1 MPEWATFPS
10 VEDWAWVL
18 GCGQRN
24 DAWPEDWFLSLRA
37 RSSAR
42 FRVCRCF
49 SAQVSHLVWSGTVG
63 FGQSLQMPSFLA
75 SSRLAWAMRR
85 RSSLR
90 SGVWRLFRSYFRRF
104 SSLASTCAGVGST
117 RGLGVLGVL
126 DVTPHLATDNLE
138 RFQVLFDVKTSVP
151 FQVNYRIQ
159 EPDPYNKILSGLMTA
174 NHPIDP
180 REERTLR
187 FPPETLKPRSP
198 GNDTYVLWG
207 AVGHVATDSRP
218 VPEMHRFELHY
229 RVLGNRL
236 VETYR
241 QQPPGH

>member
-24 DAWPEDWFLSLRA
+24 DAWPEDWSLSLIA

-117 RGLGVLGVL
+117 RGLGVLGVRSFGTTFL
-126 DVTPHLATDNLE
+126 GGFLTYGFCGGFRVGGLLFLFFWTD
-138 RFQVLFDVKTSVP
+138 
-151 FQVNYRIQ
+151 
-159 EPDPYNKILSGLMTA
+159 
-174 NHPIDP
+174 
-180 REERTLR
+180 
-187 FPPETLKPRSP
+187 RSMV
-198 GNDTYVLWG
+198 Y
-207 AVGHVATDSRP
+207 
-218 VPEMHRFELHY
+218 
-229 RVLGNRL
+229 
-236 VETYR
+236 
-241 QQPPGH
+241 

>member
-1 MPEWATFPS
+1 MI
-10 VEDWAWVL
+10 
-18 GCGQRN
+18 
-24 DAWPEDWFLSLRA
+24 A

-117 RGLGVLGVL
+117 RGLGVLGVRSFGTTFL
-126 DVTPHLATDNLE
+126 GGFLTFGFCGG
-138 RFQVLFDVKTSVP
+138 FQVGGLLFLFFWTDRSMVYWKSCLSAWCIPAPAGEPVQATIPPMVI
-151 FQVNYRIQ
+151 QVYPRACGGTTAFSAI
-159 EPDPYNKILSGLMTA
+159 SG
-174 NHPIDP
+174 
-180 REERTLR
+180 
-187 FPPETLKPRSP
+187 
-198 GNDTYVLWG
+198 
-207 AVGHVATDSRP
+207 
-218 VPEMHRFELHY
+218 
-229 RVLGNRL
+229 
-236 VETYR
+236 
-241 QQPPGH
+241 